1 MSKGEDK
8 IICLLCVANI
18 KFEREKTFTDLRGG
32 KFRYDFY
39 LPLYN
44 ILIEV
49 DGEQHFKQVKVF
61 QKTRSDFLKSQERDR
76 RKNSYCL
83 ANKISLYRIPYWEID
98 NIKTLEDIFKEKFLV
113 RSKWHNDNLKHH

>member
-8 IICLLCVANI
+8 IICLLCAANI

-113 RSKWHNDNLKHH
+113 RSKWHNDNLKHY